1 MAGGALT
8 ASALLSGCDSGP
20 APEAVVFTAAE
31 WNVQNL
37 FDGEEN
43 GNEYGEFRES
53 AGWGAEK
60 YRARINAISQAIL
73 QMAHLP
79 VTQEGSGLKTAV
91 PDLIGLIEL
100 ENLNVLEDLAQGIL
114 SKHGYSWTAFA
125 AMPDAPLGIG
135 FLSRYP
141 IMETKAHSISSGNEI
156 APRPVLEVR
165 IEPDGKPLV
174 FLLCHWKSKLG
185 GDKATEELRRASARV
200 VQRRLREL
208 RESERETPVIVMGDL
223 NENHDEF
230 YRRSYL
236 CALLPDDPDAAAI
249 ALKTSPETAC
259 TLDFLVLSGE
269 KPPLANFFP
278 EEIPAL
284 YSPWEREL
292 SEGSYFYKDEWETID
307 HILLSQGLFDGR
319 GWEFDGC
326 RVMNQAPFTSSG
338 GVPNR
343 YVPKTGMG
351 LSDHLPLLLY
361 LRDLTQN

>member
-8 ASALLSGCDSGP
+8 GSAFLSGCNSES
-20 APEAVVFTAAE
+20 APGQTVFMAAE
-31 WNVQNL
+31 WNLQAL
-37 FDGEEN
+37 FDGDEN
-43 GNEYGEFRES
+43 GSEYGEFSES
-53 AGWGAEK
+53 AGWSAEK

-79 VTQEGSGLKTAV
+79 VTQEGTGSKTSV
-91 PDLIGLIEL
+91 PDLIGFIEL
-100 ENLNVLEDLAQGIL
+100 ENSTVLKDLAGGNL
-114 SKHGYSWTAFA
+114 FKHGYSWTAFA
-125 AMPDAPLGIG
+125 AMPGASLGIG

-141 IMETKAHSISSGNEI
+141 ILETKAHSISSGKET

-165 IEPDGKPLV
+165 IEPGGKPLV

-185 GDKATEELRRASARV
+185 GEEATEELRRASARV

-236 CALLPDDPDAAAI
+236 CALLPDDPDAASMAHNDMM
-249 ALKTSPETAC
+249 
-259 TLDFLVLSGE
+259 DFLVLSRE
-269 KPPLANFFP
+269 KPPIASFFP
-278 EEIPAL
+278 EEIPVL
-284 YSPWEREL
+284 YSPWEEEL

-307 HILLSQGLFDGR
+307 HILFSEGLFDGS

-326 RVMNQAPFTSSG
+326 RVLNQAPFTGSG
-338 GVPNR
+338 GAPDR
-343 YVPKTGMG
+343 YNPKNGMG

-361 LRDLTQN
+361 LKDLTGK